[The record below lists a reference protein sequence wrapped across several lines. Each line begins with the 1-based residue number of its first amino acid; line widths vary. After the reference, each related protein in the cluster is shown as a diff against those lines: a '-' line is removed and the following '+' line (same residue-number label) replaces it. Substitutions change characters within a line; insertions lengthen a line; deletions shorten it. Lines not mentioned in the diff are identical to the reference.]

1 MGSIAL
7 ILLSCLLAVIAI
19 KSYRRTGGIAPS
31 IVGLLCVAALAGTG
45 SSFHLIQQVK
55 ADQARQINV
64 DQPGTETLIPGLN
77 NFQNTSDSALNVD
90 NIQYEGTCGAADN
103 AAIKGPVCAP
113 GIRVSRGDSCSLDV
127 ACPQE

>member
-1 MGSIAL
+1 MQKHQAQPGSRKARTVQLAATLICSLAAAAPSFAGLRSGTITFSAASAAAIPTMGSIAL

-55 ADQARQINV
+55 
-64 DQPGTETLIPGLN
+64 
-77 NFQNTSDSALNVD
+77 
-90 NIQYEGTCGAADN
+90 
-103 AAIKGPVCAP
+103 
-113 GIRVSRGDSCSLDV
+113 
-127 ACPQE
+127 

>member
-1 MGSIAL
+1 MQKHQAQPRSAKARTVQLTATLVCSLAAAAPSFAGSSISAGNITFSAASAAAIPTMSSIAL

-55 ADQARQINV
+55 
-64 DQPGTETLIPGLN
+64 
-77 NFQNTSDSALNVD
+77 
-90 NIQYEGTCGAADN
+90 
-103 AAIKGPVCAP
+103 
-113 GIRVSRGDSCSLDV
+113 
-127 ACPQE
+127 